1 MMEEDRTRVVEKTRV
16 VGEEQPPPPPPLPPP
31 PPSQPQPKSSG
42 GHGAVPWKILAIVFA
57 ILFAVMLV
65 IAVIYA
71 NSYYASLSSASY
83 WQSEYQALESKYNA
97 LQSQYNTLQNQY
109 SSLQSQYQSLQT
121 QYNNLQSQNQ
131 ALQSQ
136 YSSLQSQYNTLN
148 SQYQALQAQYG
159 PFQQFVTNFPA
170 FVFLGASYTS
180 ATSQWPSIIG
190 SSILL
195 VPSNY
200 FVGGAVLAPSIYTST
215 GGQGYTVYAVAI
227 SGNATSPGGSYSA
240 CYQRLSDGFTAYLFV
255 KPSNLLTNTFG
266 TSVSLGL
273 GSEFG
278 GDVVIPYSPSPYIIV
293 EWDPWFGTVTAYVI
307 EWTGTPSTT
316 GMQTSGVTILWENS
330 SSVNIYPSPG
340 DDLGLFL
347 LYFSN
352 NNTLKVM
359 IGDYTTGAYTTSTFV
374 IPQGLIQPSSGIYY
388 VGAGSQTGSCYANW
402 YLNGFGISEYKYVA
416 GMYEPIYQIYYWN
429 YW

>member
-1 MMEEDRTRVVEKTRV
+1 MPQQHRKDRARMGSTNVYR
-16 VGEEQPPPPPPLPPP
+16 
-31 PPSQPQPKSSG
+31 
-42 GHGAVPWKILAIVFA
+42 ILATIFGV
-57 ILFAVMLV
+57 LFIIMLFISIYYSDLANYRQGLINNIQGEYSNLYNQYQSLEYNYSTLKNS
-65 IAVIYA
+65 IAQCQQDLNYCST
-71 NSYYASLSSASY
+71 NL
-83 WQSEYQALESKYNA
+83 LN
-97 LQSQYNTLQNQY
+97 LQSQYNQLQAQCNSSQSSVNYWKNQY
-109 SSLQSQYQSLQT
+109 YNLLSQYQT
-121 QYNNLQSQNQ
+121 
-131 ALQSQ
+131 LQSQ
-136 YSSLQSQYNTLN
+136 YSSLQSQYNALN
-148 SQYQALQAQYG
+148 NQYQALQSQYG

-180 ATSQWPSIIG
+180 VTSQWPSIIG

-215 GGQGYTVYAVAI
+215 SGQGYTMYVVAI

-255 KPSNLLTNTFG
+255 KPSNLLSNTFG

-316 GMQTSGVTILWENS
+316 GIQTSGVTILWEASNP
-330 SSVNIYPSPG
+330 VNIYPSPG

-416 GMYEPIYQIYYWN
+416 DMYEPIYQIYYWN